1 MKHFV
6 ENYIAMNAGESPHR
20 WWENWRHQ
28 KGFSTKNIEISIEG
42 VIKQQGSLQKY
53 QQKEHLYRE

>member
-1 MKHFV
+1 
-6 ENYIAMNAGESPHR
+6 MNAGESPHR